1 MKIAVILFNLG
12 GPDSIHAVR
21 FFLRNLFNDPAIL
34 PLPFPIRPILAS
46 FLSRRREKLAQD
58 IYRRIG
64 GRSPLLEQTEA
75 QALALQNR
83 LLQDGLQARC
93 FIAMR
98 YWNPMTQ
105 EALEKLCQWG
115 AEEIILLP
123 LYPQYSTTTTG
134 SSLQEWQLQAKSR
147 KINIPTHFIRS
158 YPGNPGWVDAQAT
171 LLLRCLDDF
180 SDSGSLP
187 RILFSAH
194 GLPERIVAKGDP
206 YPEEVAITVN
216 QILNRIGK
224 PALDW
229 VLCYQSKIGPVA
241 WIGPSTESEI
251 IRAGK
256 DGKSLIV
263 LPVSFVSDHSETLVE
278 LDLDYAELARRSGV
292 PAYVRVPAVGN
303 HPLFIDGLAG
313 LVQKALNWKRD

>member
-1 MKIAVILFNLG
+1 MKIAVVLFNLG
-12 GPDSIHAVR
+12 GPDSLHAVR
-21 FFLRNLFNDPAIL
+21 PFLRNLFNDPAIL

-98 YWNPMTQ
+98 YWNPLTQ

-115 AEEIILLP
+115 AEEIVLLP

-134 SSLQEWQLQAKSR
+134 SSLREWQLQAKAR
-147 KINIPTHFIRS
+147 QTNIPTHFIRS
-158 YPGNPGWVDAQAT
+158 YPDNPGWIDAQAA
-171 LLLRCLDDF
+171 LLQRCLDDF

-313 LVQKALNWKRD
+313 LVQKALN

>member
-1 MKIAVILFNLG
+1 MKIAVVLFNLG
-12 GPDSIHAVR
+12 GPDSLQSVR
-21 FFLRNLFNDPAIL
+21 PFLRNLFNDPAIL
-34 PLPFPIRPILAS
+34 PLPFPIRPLLAS
-46 FLSRRREKLAQD
+46 FISRRREKLAQD

-64 GRSPLLEQTEA
+64 GRSPLLDQTEI

-98 YWNPMTQ
+98 YWNPLTQ
-105 EALEKLCQWG
+105 EALEKLYRWG
-115 AEEIILLP
+115 AEEIVLLP

-134 SSLQEWQLQAKSR
+134 SSLREWQLQAEIR

-158 YPGNPGWVDAQAT
+158 YPDDPGWVDAQAA
-171 LLLRCLDDF
+171 LLQRCLEGF
-180 SDSGSLP
+180 SDSASLP

-194 GLPERIVAKGDP
+194 GLPERVVAKGDP

-216 QILNRIGK
+216 EILNRIGK
-224 PALDW
+224 PELDW

-251 IRAGK
+251 IRAGR
-256 DGKSLIV
+256 DQKSLIV

-292 PAYVRVPAVGN
+292 PAYVRVPAVGD
-303 HPLFIDGLAG
+303 HPLFIDGLAR

>member
-1 MKIAVILFNLG
+1 MKIAVVLFNLG
-12 GPDSIHAVR
+12 GPDSLHAVR
-21 FFLRNLFNDPAIL
+21 PFLRNLFNDPAIL
-34 PLPFPIRPILAS
+34 PLPLPIRSLLAS

-98 YWNPMTQ
+98 YWNPLTQ
-105 EALEKLCQWG
+105 EALENLGQWG
-115 AEEIILLP
+115 ADEIVLLP

-134 SSLQEWQLQAKSR
+134 SSLQEWRLQAKSR
-147 KINIPTHFIRS
+147 EINIPTHFIRS
-158 YPGNPGWVDAQAT
+158 YPDNPGWVDAQAT
-171 LLLRCLDDF
+171 LLQRCLDDF
-180 SDSGSLP
+180 SDSGSPP